1 MGSAFSPLPPASAP
15 VTIGNA
21 FNFQD
26 LPVPTHMIPQ
36 PLQQQPPQP
45 LQQQCIP
52 QPLQQHQ
59 QTQAAQQQFQQNQSQ
74 QPSMLT
80 PLNVQTDQVVNI
92 AAQLQALTLANQRNN
107 NLNHDSLLQSTYEM
121 LGAFPAPPSPPESLG
136 SSSTSSDS
144 IIGTCGSPLE
154 VSRSLRLPIFSK
166 LSCSDDS
173 D

>member
-15 VTIGNA
+15 VTMGNA

-45 LQQQCIP
+45 LQQQCLP
-52 QPLQQHQ
+52 QPIQ
-59 QTQAAQQQFQQNQSQ
+59 QTQPQQLQQNQSQ
-74 QPSMLT
+74 QQASMLT
-80 PLNVQTDQVVNI
+80 PLNVQTDHVVNI

-107 NLNHDSLLQSTYEM
+107 NLNQLNDSLLQSTYDM